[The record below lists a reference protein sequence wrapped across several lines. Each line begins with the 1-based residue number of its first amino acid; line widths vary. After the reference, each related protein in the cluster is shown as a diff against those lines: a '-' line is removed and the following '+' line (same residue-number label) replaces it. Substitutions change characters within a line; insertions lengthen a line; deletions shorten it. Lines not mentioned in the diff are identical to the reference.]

1 MSVQPELDTVRRA
14 ALVARIY
21 DLRQLPT
28 FLSAPISAV
37 ARHTTENLRIILFSP
52 LFDQENDFSTR
63 EREADAEEQAKHNS
77 SPTGHWDDV
86 QRLLTYVYVQ
96 ATKVAQEMN
105 RVLLDVDVLLKAPQE
120 SLDTELIRD
129 AERTYRVAPLYPQ
142 SPPLPG
148 ESDDRPDIL
157 VLQPDRHPHIPHH
170 PVIPHPSEPTL
181 PPFFPVAAL
190 GGTFDHLHAGH
201 KILLSMGAW
210 IARDKLIVGVTDDTL
225 LKNKSFKEVL
235 EPIAVRTARV
245 RGFLELFKPG
255 LYYDVVA
262 ISDVYGPTAWDP
274 AIQALV
280 VSKETLPGAASIH
293 KLRKEK
299 GLSPLSTFVIDVI
312 SSSEA
317 SLDDRDAEALKNTK
331 MSSTF
336 IRQWIVQ
343 TRGGGRSPEAPGPS

>member
-1 MSVQPELDTVRRA
+1 MSDQPELDGVRRA
-14 ALVARIY
+14 ALIARIY
-21 DLRQLPT
+21 NLRQPPT
-28 FLSAPISAV
+28 FLSGPISAV
-37 ARHTTENLRIILFSP
+37 ARHTTDNLRIILFSQ
-52 LFDQENDFSTR
+52 LFDQDHNFTVNGRETDVGDQSKRGFSP
-63 EREADAEEQAKHNS
+63 A
-77 SPTGHWDDV
+77 GHWDDV

-105 RVLLDVDVLLKAPQE
+105 RVLMDIDVLLKAPKE
-120 SLDTELIRD
+120 SFDWELTRD
-129 AERTYRVAPLYPQ
+129 AERTYRGESPWLAGVQPTQNSSSGSPLSTVSFNARRKRRPYGHTYPTP
-142 SPPLPG
+142 PPL
-148 ESDDRPDIL
+148 
-157 VLQPDRHPHIPHH
+157 
-170 PVIPHPSEPTL
+170 
-181 PPFFPVAAL
+181 FPVAAL

-210 IARDKLIVGVTDDTL
+210 IAREKLIVGVTDDTL
-225 LKNKSFKEVL
+225 LKNKAYKEVL
-235 EPIAVRTARV
+235 EPLAVRTARV

-274 AIQALV
+274 NVHALI

-293 KLRKEK
+293 KHREEK
-299 GLSPLSTFVIDVI
+299 GLPPLRTFVIDVI

-336 IRQWIVQ
+336 IRQWIVHNRAQ
-343 TRGGGRSPEAPGPS
+343 IDGKAS

>member
-1 MSVQPELDTVRRA
+1 MSDQPELDTVRRA
-14 ALVARIY
+14 ALVARVY
-21 DLRQLPT
+21 DLRQPPT

-37 ARHTTENLRIILFSP
+37 ARHTTDNLRIILFSP
-52 LFDQENDFSTR
+52 LFDQENDFPTSG
-63 EREADAEEQAKHNS
+63 READAEEQAKHKFPPS
-77 SPTGHWDDV
+77 GHWDDV

-96 ATKVAQEMN
+96 ATRVAQEMN
-105 RVLLDVDVLLKAPQE
+105 RVLLDVDVLLKAPHE
-120 SLDTELIRD
+120 PFDSELIRD
-129 AERTYRVAPLYPQ
+129 AERTYRV
-142 SPPLPG
+142 SPLPG
-148 ESDDRPDIL
+148 EGDDRPDIL
-157 VLQPDRHPHIPHH
+157 VLQPDRHPHIPQH
-170 PVIPHPSEPTL
+170 PVIAPPSEPTL
-181 PPFFPVAAL
+181 PPLFPVAAL

-225 LKNKSFKEVL
+225 LKNKSFKDVL
-235 EPIAVRTARV
+235 ESIAVRTARV

-274 AIQALV
+274 NIQALV

-299 GLSPLSTFVIDVI
+299 DLSPLSTFVIDVI
-312 SSSEA
+312 SASEA

-343 TRGGGRSPEAPGPS
+343 TRGRSPEAPGSS